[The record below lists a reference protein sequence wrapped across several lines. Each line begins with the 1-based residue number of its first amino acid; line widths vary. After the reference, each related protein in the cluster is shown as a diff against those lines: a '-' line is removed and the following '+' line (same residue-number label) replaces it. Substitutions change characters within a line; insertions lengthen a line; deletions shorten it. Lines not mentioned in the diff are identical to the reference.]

1 MLEGFGMVD
10 VLEAPVVPKDVA
22 ARNDMNIDPLFHCFS
37 PIEYSPKYRL
47 KNPHNSGNE

>member
-1 MLEGFGMVD
+1 MLEGFD
-10 VLEAPVVPKDVA
+10 LTDDLEAAIFHKDVA
-22 ARNDMNIDPLFHCFS
+22 PRNDMNIDPLFHCFS